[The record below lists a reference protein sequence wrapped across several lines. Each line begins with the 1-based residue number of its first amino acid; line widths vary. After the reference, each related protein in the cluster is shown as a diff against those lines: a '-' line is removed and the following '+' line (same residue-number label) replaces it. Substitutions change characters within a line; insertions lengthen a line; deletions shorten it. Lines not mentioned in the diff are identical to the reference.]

1 MSFHPLKRSIKNFI
15 DHDSIEI
22 QGIHHGE
29 ELVMITQRGASMYFK
44 FTMTPDQAREMAEA
58 LMDSAYE
65 IEQQF
70 IQELESQEIPN
81 DN

>member
-1 MSFHPLKRSIKNFI
+1 MSFTPVKRQIKNFLEY
-15 DHDSIEI
+15 DSIEI
-22 QGIHHGE
+22 QGVHHGE
-29 ELVMITQRGASMYFK
+29 ELVMITQSSGSMRFQ
-44 FTMTPDQAREMAEA
+44 FSMTPDRAREMAEA
-58 LMDSAYE
+58 LLDSAYE

>member
-1 MSFHPLKRSIKNFI
+1 MSFTPVKRQIKNFL
-15 DHDSIEI
+15 DYDSIQI
-22 QGIHHGE
+22 QGVHHGE
-29 ELVMITQRGASMYFK
+29 ELVMITQSSGSMHFQ
-44 FTMTPDQAREMAEA
+44 FSMTPDRAREMAEA
-58 LMDSAYE
+58 LLDSAYE

>member
-1 MSFHPLKRSIKNFI
+1 MSCRPVRRSIKNFL

-22 QGIHHGE
+22 EGVHHGE
-29 ELVMITQRGASMYFK
+29 QLVMITQGAGSMRFQ
-44 FTMTPDQAREMAEA
+44 FSMTPDRAREMAEA
-58 LMDSAYE
+58 LLDSAYE

-70 IQELESQEIPN
+70 IQELETQEIPN